1 MPVLFVM
8 DGDKTP
14 LLQAY
19 EDDDDYSD
27 DSNLSDG
34 AGRCDDG
41 PLHEEPWA
49 EVSAPSG
56 QV

>member
-1 MPVLFVM
+1 MPVLLVM

-27 DSNLSDG
+27 DSNVSDG